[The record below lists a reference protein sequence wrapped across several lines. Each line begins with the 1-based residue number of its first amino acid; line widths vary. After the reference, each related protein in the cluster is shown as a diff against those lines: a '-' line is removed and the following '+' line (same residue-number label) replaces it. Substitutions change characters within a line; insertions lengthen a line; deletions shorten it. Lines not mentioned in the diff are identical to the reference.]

1 MGDITLL
8 IERARNGD
16 GDALGALFAQ
26 LYPELRRIAHTRLRR
41 GLADPE
47 FGTTALVHECFV
59 KLCDTRRLAASDR
72 QHFMAY
78 VATTMR
84 SIVVDI
90 ARHRASA
97 RQGGDAVH
105 VTLDDDQ
112 GSVDV
117 AGEDEILRV
126 HEALQELAELEP
138 RLVQLVEMRYFSGLG
153 DAEIAAALDVTDRTV
168 RRDWHKA
175 RVLLAAALG

>member
-1 MGDITLL
+1 LL
-8 IERARNGD
+8 IERARGGD
-16 GDALGALFAQ
+16 GSALSSLFEL

-41 GLADPE
+41 GFPDPE
-47 FGTTALVHECFV
+47 LGTTALVHECYL
-59 KLCDTRRLAASDR
+59 KLCDTQRLSASDR
-72 QHFMAY
+72 THFMAY
-78 VATTMR
+78 VATAMR

-90 ARHRASA
+90 ARNRASA
-97 RQGGDAVH
+97 RRGGDALH

-112 GSVDV
+112 AQADT

-126 HEALQELAELEP
+126 HEALQELAALEP

-168 RRDWHKA
+168 RRDWQKA
-175 RVLLAAALG
+175 RVLLAAALR

>member
-16 GDALGALFAQ
+16 GKALGALFEK
-26 LYPELRRIAHTRLRR
+26 LYPELRRIAHSRLRR
-41 GLADPE
+41 GFPDPE
-47 FGTTALVHECFV
+47 FGTTALVHECFL
-59 KLCDTRRLAASDR
+59 KLCDTQRLSASDR

-90 ARHRASA
+90 ARNRASA
-97 RQGGDAVH
+97 RHGGQALH
-105 VTLDDDQ
+105 VTLEDDQ
-112 GSVDV
+112 GGGDT

-138 RLVQLVEMRYFSGLG
+138 RLVQLVELRYFSGLG
-153 DAEIAAALDVTDRTV
+153 DTEIAAALDVTDRTV
-168 RRDWHKA
+168 RRDWRKA
-175 RVLLAAALG
+175 RVLLAAALR

>member
-8 IERARNGD
+8 IERARGGD
-16 GDALGALFAQ
+16 GSALGSLFEL

-41 GLADPE
+41 GFPDPE
-47 FGTTALVHECFV
+47 LGTTALVHECYL
-59 KLCDTRRLAASDR
+59 KLCDTRRLSAGDR
-72 QHFMAY
+72 THFMGY
-78 VATTMR
+78 VATAMR

-97 RQGGDAVH
+97 RRGGGALH
-105 VTLDDDQ
+105 VTLDDEHEGGDT
-112 GSVDV
+112 

-175 RVLLAAALG
+175 RVLLAAALR

>member
-8 IERARNGD
+8 IERARAGD
-16 GDALGALFAQ
+16 GDALGALFEQ
-26 LYPELRRIAHTRLRR
+26 LYPELRRIAHSRLRR
-41 GLADPE
+41 SFSDPDL
-47 FGTTALVHECFV
+47 GTTALVHECFL
-59 KLCDTRRLAASDR
+59 KLCNSQRLAPSDR
-72 QHFMAY
+72 LHFMAY
-78 VATTMR
+78 AATTMR

-90 ARHRASA
+90 ARNRASA
-97 RQGGDAVH
+97 RRGGAAAH

-112 GSVDV
+112 GSSDA

-138 RLVQLVEMRYFSGLG
+138 RLVRLVEMRYFSGLD

-168 RRDWHKA
+168 RRDWRKA
-175 RVLLAAALG
+175 RALLAAALR